1 MGFAQPKIS
10 PFVACVTFCLPKKGL
25 KREFESQPCVMAK
38 RAKNPKASPRIPI
51 ARPAGFF
58 AQPTYTAT
66 HD

>member
-1 MGFAQPKIS
+1 
-10 PFVACVTFCLPKKGL
+10 
-25 KREFESQPCVMAK
+25 VMAK